1 MDHQIK
7 KPARLQRLH
16 ALSIQVRQI
25 AIGRL
30 DDLQAWRV
38 SNLLRDATTPAE
50 ADEAERQLKVWESL
64 ALQGEVRGGSE
75 RISS

>member
-1 MDHQIK
+1 MDHEIK

-16 ALSIQVRQI
+16 GLSIQVRQI
-25 AIGRL
+25 VIGRL

-38 SNLLRDATTPAE
+38 STLLRDATTPAE

-64 ALQGEVRGGSE
+64 ALQGEVRAGSE